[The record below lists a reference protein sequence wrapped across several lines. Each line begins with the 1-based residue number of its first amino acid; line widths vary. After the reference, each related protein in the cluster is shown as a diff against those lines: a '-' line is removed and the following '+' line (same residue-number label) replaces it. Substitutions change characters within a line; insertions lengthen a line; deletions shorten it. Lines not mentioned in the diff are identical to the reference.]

1 MLLSPWPVVR
11 PREVPC
17 TRKSMELLTATAV
30 ATCPF
35 TASARIPVMGPRA
48 TGTQATVAV
57 TAAERATASLPT
69 QWAAILIT
77 VTDPAMRLVVE
88 SVAILGMDVLPE
100 AAACSAAGSS
110 VTAAAVVDRAAVL
123 VTDLAVEVP
132 MELAME
138 LAMDSAAERVAV
150 PMDMVAV

>member
-1 MLLSPWPVVR
+1 M
-11 PREVPC
+11 
-17 TRKSMELLTATAV
+17 RKCMEHLTATAV

-35 TASARIPVMGPRA
+35 TASAPI
-48 TGTQATVAV
+48 QATDTRGTAAV
-57 TAAERATASLPT
+57 DAAERATASLPT

-77 VTDPAMRLVVE
+77 VTDPAMRLAVE
-88 SVAILGMDVLPE
+88 LVAILDMDVLLE

-123 VTDLAVEVP
+123 VTGLAVEVP
-132 MELAME
+132 ME